1 MKGQVDIIICE
12 TMSSIREG
20 KIACEIALKE
30 FDEVWLS
37 WTSRGVDGSKLISG
51 EPLEDA
57 IMVGNEIGAKCQLT
71 FSTNLISNHNCIFQ
85 WFSTNQF

>member
-20 KIACEIALKE
+20 KIASEIALKE

-37 WTSRGVDGSKLISG
+37 WNTRGVLMDQNYQVENHWKMQLW
-51 EPLEDA
+51 LE
-57 IMVGNEIGAKCQLT
+57 MRLELNVS
-71 FSTNLISNHNCIFQ
+71 F
-85 WFSTNQF
+85 